1 MSPDRRKISLVFPAF
16 NEIES
21 VAEIVDFSREIRARH
36 PQYDF
41 QLVVVDDGSSD
52 GTAEALEKLVAP
64 EDNARIARLS
74 RNFGSHAAISAG
86 FSLASGDAALTL
98 SADRQEPIESID
110 QFFAEWESGAEVVWG
125 LRSVRA
131 TKAGPQE
138 TFATTFSKLY
148 QRFSDVPSYPS
159 EGPSQIL
166 VGRRVIDALN
176 AMPEANRNV
185 LAMAAWTGFEQR
197 RIYFEQLPRP
207 HGVSKWTSK
216 KKIKLVIDSFV
227 EFSHAPLQWL
237 AECGVVCVL
246 IGVLALITA
255 LVLAFTPASPG
266 SSIALLAGLVIGM
279 GGANLVGLGVVGEY
293 VWRAG
298 DDARRRPVFIISR
311 VYDSAD

>member
-1 MSPDRRKISLVFPAF
+1 
-16 NEIES
+16 
-21 VAEIVDFSREIRARH
+21 
-36 PQYDF
+36 
-41 QLVVVDDGSSD
+41 
-52 GTAEALEKLVAP
+52 LVA
-64 EDNARIARLS
+64 
-74 RNFGSHAAISAG
+74 
-86 FSLASGDAALTL
+86 
-98 SADRQEPIESID
+98 
-110 QFFAEWESGAEVVWG
+110 
-125 LRSVRA
+125 RSV
-131 TKAGPQE
+131 
-138 TFATTFSKLY
+138 L
-148 QRFSDVPSYPS
+148 
-159 EGPSQIL
+159 
-166 VGRRVIDALN
+166 DALN

-216 KKIKLVIDSFV
+216 KKIKLVVDSFV

-246 IGVLALITA
+246 IGVLALIAA
-255 LVLAFTPASPG
+255 LVLAFTPASSG
-266 SSIALLAGLVIGM
+266 SGIALLAGLVVGM